1 MSKEKEELQDNDIE
15 KYIKPSFFA
24 RIPSWVKI
32 LLLKYWAAGAAFF
45 FFGMAA
51 GFIWSHEDST
61 NDTVYLF
68 LMLTLGYA
76 LISEYIVKQIVRLM
90 RTSRDDTYYYNI
102 INIKGAL
109 SFFAYLGYSILI
121 ILPTM
126 SFFGFLADKG
136 ISLNFWTLTDG
147 VDPFLF
153 ALMAV
158 FLDFIYLFIKNAIC
172 NFIKKRKFKKT
183 NEFKNKEL

>member
-1 MSKEKEELQDNDIE
+1 
-15 KYIKPSFFA
+15 
-24 RIPSWVKI
+24 
-32 LLLKYWAAGAAFF
+32 
-45 FFGMAA
+45 
-51 GFIWSHEDST
+51 
-61 NDTVYLF
+61 
-68 LMLTLGYA
+68 MLTLGYA

-126 SFFGFLADKG
+126 AFFGFLAAKG